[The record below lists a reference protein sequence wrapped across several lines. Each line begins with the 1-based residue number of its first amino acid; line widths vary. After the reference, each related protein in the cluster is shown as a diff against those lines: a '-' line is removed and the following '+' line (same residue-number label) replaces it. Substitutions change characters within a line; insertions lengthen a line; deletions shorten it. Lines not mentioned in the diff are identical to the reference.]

1 MEGKEPTT
9 EYIQF
14 VNGMDQIMLI
24 ASAVAVIIAI
34 VLFIIHKVK
43 LSSIKSLKGKY
54 DYIRINQIRNYQF
67 VFFAFAAAI
76 FFIGN
81 TVGTEFIAKSFIY
94 IFVRLF
100 ISLCV
105 AVLFG
110 YVIFLILKF
119 YYPSKMEKHLR
130 KLRYAPRISKGGN
143 EMKLLSEA
151 EEDVHLDD
159 GMQAE
164 ENVFSVD
171 YDVWVDET
179 TGEVHIEKYSGYLEA
194 LECGSCGFQTLTL
207 QSEEILKIATESEEG
222 VLIKHHK
229 CTYCNAHRRT
239 QLSIAKILPSLNAY
253 KLPEDYVLK
262 GQRKVKSLMI
272 EIISTQ
278 GDKREYFFQSTKQAQ
293 DFLEKFE
300 YDMKEDELQA

>member
-1 MEGKEPTT
+1 MEGKEPTA

-14 VNGMDQIMLI
+14 VNGMDQVMFI
-24 ASAVAVIIAI
+24 ASAVALIAAVI
-34 VLFIIHKVK
+34 LFIVYKGK
-43 LSSIKSLKGKY
+43 LAAIKSLKGKY
-54 DYIRINQIRNYQF
+54 DFIRINQIKNYQY
-67 VFFAFAAAI
+67 VYFAIAGAI
-76 FFIGN
+76 FFFGN
-81 TVGTEFIAKSFIY
+81 TIGTEFIGKSLIY

-130 KLRYAPRISKGGN
+130 RLRYAPRYSKEGN
-143 EMKLLSEA
+143 EMKLLSED
-151 EEDVHLDD
+151 EEDVHLDE

-171 YDVWVDET
+171 YDVWVDDS

-194 LECGSCGFQTLTL
+194 LECGSCGFQTLML
-207 QSEEILKIATESEEG
+207 QSEEILKTATETEEG
-222 VLIKHHK
+222 ELIKHHK
-229 CTYCNAHRRT
+229 CSYCNAQRRT
-239 QLSIAKILPSLNAY
+239 RVPIAKILTTLNKY
-253 KLPEDYVLK
+253 TLPEDYVLK
-262 GQRKVKSLMI
+262 GERKVKSIMI
-272 EIISTQ
+272 EIISTK
-278 GDKREYFFQSTKQAQ
+278 GDKKEYFFQSSNQAR

-300 YDMKEDELQA
+300 YDKEDELSS

>member
-1 MEGKEPTT
+1 MEKASP

-14 VNGMDQIMLI
+14 VNGMDQIMYI
-24 ASAVAVIIAI
+24 AAAVAIFIAI
-34 VLFIIHKVK
+34 LLFIIHKVK
-43 LSSIKSLKGKY
+43 VTAIKSLKGKY
-54 DYIRINQIRNYQF
+54 DYIRLNQIKNYQF
-67 VFFAFAAAI
+67 VYFAFAGAI
-76 FFIGN
+76 FFFGN
-81 TVGTEFIAKSFIY
+81 TIGTAFVAQSLIY

-119 YYPSKMEKHLR
+119 YYPAKMEKHLR
-130 KLRYAPRISKGGN
+130 RLRYAPRYKKSGN
-143 EMKLLSEA
+143 VMKLLSEE
-151 EEDVHLDD
+151 EEDVHLDE

-171 YDVWVDET
+171 YDVWVDDG

-207 QSEEILKIATESEEG
+207 QSEEIVKTATEKEEG
-222 VLIKHHK
+222 ELIKHHK
-229 CTYCNAHRRT
+229 CTYCNAQRHTRVP
-239 QLSIAKILPSLNAY
+239 IAKILTEINAY

-262 GQRKVKSLMI
+262 GERKVKSLMI
-272 EIISTQ
+272 EIISTK
-278 GDKREYFFQSTKQAQ
+278 GDKKEYFFQSMQQAKE
-293 DFLEKFE
+293 FLDQFE
-300 YDMKEDELQA
+300 YDKEDKMLS